1 MEDIEY
7 FCNTVVIKKKVMLF
21 QKMFNFTKK
30 LIWMLETLLIL
41 EPYYSVSNAWCVLII
56 GR

>member
-30 LIWMLETLLIL
+30 VDLNVRDITDPWTLLL
-41 EPYYSVSNAWCVLII
+41 CK
-56 GR
+56 